1 MKHQRLHVDQ
11 IYLYVKD
18 AFESKYQFLINKRE
32 KGGIK
37 NEEKSK
43 VFIDYSQLMMFVN
56 LDNYNPTN
64 RKEVLIIFDDMIE
77 DVEANKKLK
86 PIVTEFFM
94 RGRNATA
101 QLFLYHN
108 LILQKTIYLPDY

>member
-1 MKHQRLHVDQ
+1 
-11 IYLYVKD
+11 
-18 AFESKYQFLINKRE
+18 
-32 KGGIK
+32 
-37 NEEKSK
+37 
-43 VFIDYSQLMMFVN
+43 MMFVN

-64 RKEVLIIFDDMIE
+64 KKEVLIIFDDMIE

-101 QLFLYHN
+101 QLFLFYKK
-108 LILQKTIYLPDY
+108 LFIYLTIDLPKDTGRS